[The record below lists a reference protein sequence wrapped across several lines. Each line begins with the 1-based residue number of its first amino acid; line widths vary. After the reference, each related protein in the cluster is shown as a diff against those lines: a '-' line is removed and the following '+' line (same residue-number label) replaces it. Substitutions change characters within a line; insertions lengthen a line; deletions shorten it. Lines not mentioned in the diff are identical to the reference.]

1 MLNAKAGAWWEDN
14 PQRGRANNSSVLPR
28 GEVSRE
34 EFFELMQAVEAS
46 GAGEPGVYWTSD
58 LDWGTNP
65 CCEIALQPY
74 QFCNLTETNA
84 SDITAQEVLAARA
97 RAAAF
102 TGAPQPG
109 YTHFRYLNPERKWP
123 TEEDALIGVGL

>member
-74 QFCNLTETNA
+74 QFCNLTEINA
-84 SDITAQEVLAARA
+84 SDIKDQEDRSEER

-102 TGAPQPG
+102 IGTLQAG
-109 YTHFRYLNPERKWP
+109 YTRSEERR
-123 TEEDALIGVGL
+123 VGKESRPL